1 VALLNKKKVELAEK
15 YNKLDEEARNSGL
28 STNKLAR
35 LKVVTD
41 ELGEIWALEEIK
53 IGQRSRD
60 RDILEG
66 DRNTTYFQVSGGETW
81 QIRKGATQAVVG

>member
-41 ELGEIWALEEIK
+41 ELGEIWALEETK

>member
-15 YNKLDEEARNSGL
+15 YNKLDEEAGNSGL

-81 QIRKGATQAVVG
+81 QIRKGATQEVVG